1 MHIAFLTLFLGL
13 TSGVHPF
20 ELSVAGPAAA
30 VEIILDG
37 QVAERLGGPPWKGE
51 IDFGPDLVPRDLVA
65 RALDAS
71 GQEIARTRQWINLP
85 RPPAEVEIALE
96 GGRPG
101 APETVR
107 VLWERLTHDPPVS
120 TSATLDGQPL
130 QLDARNR
137 AALPAYDPGS
147 THVVTAEVR
156 FPSNVIA
163 RKDVIFGGQ
172 AGETFTELTAV
183 PVRLRGRDAKPADLE
198 GTLLLED
205 GTPARIA
212 AVERGPA
219 ELYLVRVPSART
231 VKAQYNSGFG
241 RPRGELAFGTDD
253 RIRLVSPWAKAF
265 RGEGERTDLFDLSPY
280 FLGRHGL
287 IQHLVGGFFQQDGTE
302 RLRFADAAAVAGL
315 HASAG
320 GRRRAVVL
328 MLDAASEDASWY
340 DPATVRRYLSS
351 VRVPFYVWSLD
362 RRSLVEEKRA
372 DWGKIEQADDMGAL
386 SQAFLK
392 VVGDLDRQRIVWVH
406 GRHLPQSIGV
416 APGAK
421 GIEIVAAADIS
432 TLPSR
437 RPGEEAPSVAF
448 LTRYPELVTGPQSL
462 DVKTT
467 GPVAAVEVL
476 LDGRSLGRLDG
487 PPWNGTLHLGPELL
501 PHGLVV
507 RALDRQGREIARE
520 RQEINVPE
528 LLPKKAS
535 GMTPVPVRV
544 ANVVGKAELPPV
556 EELQGKL
563 LAHGQPLRVV
573 SAGRGLGDILIVRV
587 PERSD
592 TLLRMTRQLGPIRED
607 NNFLLSL
614 GVDTFIRLVS
624 PRPRIH
630 PVTGL
635 RSGVF
640 NAKPAFLPEGGGIVF
655 YMGTTEFG
663 PEESRR
669 PEGVPL
675 EVRYTDAVA
684 VAGLEAAATG
694 HRRAVVLVLAGE
706 TPEQS
711 RYTPAEVRRYLDGL
725 GVPLHVWNLDDRS
738 SAGRW
743 EEAADVREIQ
753 VGLPGLKDDMDRQ
766 LIVWVEGRH
775 LLRDIQLAPDAE
787 GLELVAR

>member
-1 MHIAFLTLFLGL
+1 MHMAFLTLFLGL
-13 TSGVHPF
+13 TSGVNPF
-20 ELSVAGPAAA
+20 ELSVGAPAAA
-30 VEIILDG
+30 VEIVLDG
-37 QVAERLGGPPWKGE
+37 QMVERLSGPPWKGE
-51 IDFGPDLVPRDLVA
+51 IDFGPDLAPRHLVA
-65 RALDAS
+65 RALDAA
-71 GQEIARTRQWINLP
+71 GREIARTEQWINLP

-101 APETVR
+101 APAAAR
-107 VLWERLTHDPPVS
+107 VFWERLTHDAPVS
-120 TSATLDGQPL
+120 TSLTLDGQPL
-130 QLDARNR
+130 QLDAEHR

-147 THVVTAEVR
+147 THVVTAEVL

-172 AGETFTELTAV
+172 AGETYTELTAV
-183 PVRLRGRDAKPADLE
+183 PVRLRGLDPRPEDLQ
-198 GTLLLED
+198 GTLVLAN

-212 AVERGPA
+212 AVDRGPA
-219 ELYLVRVPSART
+219 ELYLVRVPSAQA
-231 VKAQYNSGFG
+231 VKVQYNSGFS

-302 RLRFADAAAVAGL
+302 RLRFADAVAVAGL
-315 HASAG
+315 QASTG

-340 DPATVRRYLSS
+340 DPVAVQRYLSAI
-351 VRVPFYVWSLD
+351 RVPLYVWSLD
-362 RRSLVEEKRA
+362 RKNLIEETRQDWRKIDQAHNLDSL
-372 DWGKIEQADDMGAL
+372 G
-386 SQAFLK
+386 QAFLK
-392 VVGDLDRQRIVWVH
+392 VVGELDRQRIVWVH
-406 GRHLPQSIGV
+406 GRHLPQSIRV

-421 GIEIVAAADIS
+421 GIEIVAAADAS
-432 TLPSR
+432 ELTVR
-437 RPGEEAPSVAF
+437 RPELEPPSVTF
-448 LTRYPELVTGPQSL
+448 LTRYRELVTGTQSL

-467 GPVAAVEVL
+467 GPVAAVEIL

-501 PHGLVV
+501 PHELVV
-507 RALDRQGREIARE
+507 RALDRQGSEIARG

-544 ANVVGKAELPPV
+544 ATVAGEEELPSV

-563 LAHGQPLRVV
+563 MAHGQPLRVV

-587 PERSD
+587 LERGE
-592 TLLRMTRQLGPIRED
+592 TMLRMIRQLGPIRED

-614 GVDTFIRLVS
+614 GVDTWIRLVS
-624 PRPRIH
+624 PRPRLY

-640 NAKPAFLPEGGGIVF
+640 NTKPAVMPEGGGIVF
-655 YMGTTEFG
+655 YLGTEDFS

-675 EVRYTDAVA
+675 ELRYTDAVA

-694 HRRAVVLVLAGE
+694 HRRAVVLVLGGE
-706 TPEQS
+706 TAEQS

-725 GVPLHVWNLDDRS
+725 GVPLHVWNLDDTS
-738 SAGRW
+738 PAGRW
-743 EEAADVREIQ
+743 EEAADVREIRL
-753 VGLPGLKDDMDRQ
+753 GLPRLKNDMDRQ

-775 LLRDIQLAPDAE
+775 LLHEIQLSPDAE
-787 GLELVAR
+787 GLELLAR